1 MAVKAINNIT
11 SPNGLVSI
19 LLVFRAYPRLIELDP
34 LNTFIKERA
43 IIIKKAIKAL

>member
-1 MAVKAINNIT
+1 VPT
-11 SPNGLVSI
+11 

-43 IIIKKAIKAL
+43 TIIKKAIKALRKLQATRKVNNALST